1 MDFKQGLPLG
11 QRLEQRLVMTQQL
24 QQAIRLLQLSRT
36 ELAESIQDALSENP
50 LLEEAARAVAGIPAG
65 MSAVDVQFKLGCEAS
80 ARIVRDLKIT
90 PPATDQ

>member
-1 MDFKQGLPLG
+1 MDFKQGLHLG

-50 LLEEAARAVAGIPAG
+50 LLEEAAPVLWAGSSCKG
-65 MSAVDVQFKLGCEAS
+65 RVNSD
-80 ARIVRDLKIT
+80 
-90 PPATDQ
+90 